1 MTSAVDSKDLAGRP
15 VIRGRPAIFL
25 NEVRT
30 LRYRRYEYQYHLML
44 IPVMAFLVLFHIIP
58 MFGSVIAFQKYLPAK
73 GIFGSEWV
81 GLKYFEYM
89 FRLPDAYRIFR
100 NTLVIAVLKII
111 CNLVTPVVFALL
123 LNEIR
128 SVAYKR
134 TIQTVVYLP
143 HFLSWVVLAT
153 PIINIFAYNGMI
165 NELIKALGG
174 EPILFMASNQYF
186 RGILVGT
193 DTWKEFGFGTIVY
206 LAAIAGISPNL
217 YEAAE
222 IDGANRWQKM
232 LHVTFPEMVPII
244 VLMTTR
250 SLGNVLNAGFDQIF
264 NLYSPAV
271 YESADIIDTY
281 VYRVG
286 LLQMNY
292 SLSTAV
298 GLLKSVISMTLILIS
313 YRLAYKLAGY
323 RIF

>member
-1 MTSAVDSKDLAGRP
+1 M
-15 VIRGRPAIFL
+15 
-25 NEVRT
+25 
-30 LRYRRYEYQYHLML
+30 RYRRYEYQYHLML